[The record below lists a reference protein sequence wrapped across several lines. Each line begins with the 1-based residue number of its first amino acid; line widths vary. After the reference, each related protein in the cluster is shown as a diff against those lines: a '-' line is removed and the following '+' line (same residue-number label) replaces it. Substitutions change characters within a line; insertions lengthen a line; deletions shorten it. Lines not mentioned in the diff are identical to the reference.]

1 MTKQLKIIT
10 ALAASLLVLS
20 CSSASNTVKLASKEK
35 AFLAQV
41 EFLKESG
48 EIVVVTS
55 PTDQEVEELMQ
66 EKQNVL
72 EAVCKTVTR
81 MVSTGKDAN
90 GAELDASSLS
100 KQQEY
105 LDQNCSPGATP
116 SVDRDELS
124 TRDLVQTRSC
134 DFYEATRRIVCK
146 EWQVQGDEISKEAW
160 EAIKPNY
167 YYYNF

>member
-20 CSSASNTVKLASKEK
+20 CSSASNTVKLDSKEE

-105 LDQNCSPGATP
+105 LDQSCSPGATP

>member
-20 CSSASNTVKLASKEK
+20 CSSASNTVKFATKEE

-48 EIVVVTS
+48 EIVVVIS

-105 LDQNCSPGATP
+105 LDQSCSPGATP

>member
-10 ALAASLLVLS
+10 AFAASLLVLS
-20 CSSASNTVKLASKEK
+20 CSSASNTVKFASKEE

-146 EWQVQGDEISKEAW
+146 EWQVQGDEISKEEW
-160 EAIKPNY
+160 EAIIPNY

>member
-10 ALAASLLVLS
+10 AFAASLLVLS
-20 CSSASNTVKLASKEK
+20 CSSASNTVKFASKEE

-105 LDQNCSPGATP
+105 LDQNCSPGAMP
-116 SVDRDELS
+116 SVDQDELS

-146 EWQVQGDEISKEAW
+146 EWQVQGDEISNEEW
-160 EAIKPNY
+160 EAIKPSY
-167 YYYNF
+167 SYYNF

>member
-20 CSSASNTVKLASKEK
+20 CSSASNTVKLASKEE

-105 LDQNCSPGATP
+105 LDQSCSPGATP

-134 DFYEATRRIVCK
+134 DLYEATRRIVCK

>member
-10 ALAASLLVLS
+10 GFAASLLVLS
-20 CSSASNTVKLASKEK
+20 CSSASNTIKFASKEE

-48 EIVVVTS
+48 EIVVMTS

-90 GAELDASSLS
+90 GAALERSSLI

-105 LDQNCSPGATP
+105 LDQNCSSGAMP

-124 TRDLVQTRSC
+124 TRELVQTRSC

-146 EWQVQGDEISKEAW
+146 EWQVQGDEISKEEW
-160 EAIKPNY
+160 EATKPKY
-167 YYYNF
+167 SYYNF

>member
-20 CSSASNTVKLASKEK
+20 CSSASNTVKLASEEE

-167 YYYNF
+167 YHYNF

>member
-1 MTKQLKIIT
+1 MTKPLKIIT
-10 ALAASLLVLS
+10 LVSVSLLLVS
-20 CSSASNTVKLASKEK
+20 CSSGSNTLKFSSKEE

-41 EFLKESG
+41 DFLKDSED
-48 EIVVVTS
+48 IVVITS
-55 PTDQEVEELMQ
+55 PTDQQVEELMQ
-66 EKQNVL
+66 EKQKVL

-90 GAELDASSLS
+90 GAALDASSLS

-146 EWQVQGDEISKEAW
+146 EWQVQGDEISKEEW
-160 EAIKPNY
+160 EAIKPQY
-167 YYYNF
+167 SYFNF

>member
-1 MTKQLKIIT
+1 M
-10 ALAASLLVLS
+10 
-20 CSSASNTVKLASKEK
+20 
-35 AFLAQV
+35 
-41 EFLKESG
+41 KESG

-90 GAELDASSLS
+90 GAALERSSLI

-105 LDQNCSPGATP
+105 LDQNCDPGAMP

>member
-20 CSSASNTVKLASKEK
+20 CSSASNTVKLASKEE

-81 MVSTGKDAN
+81 MVST
-90 GAELDASSLS
+90 DASSLS

-105 LDQNCSPGATP
+105 LDQSCSPGATP